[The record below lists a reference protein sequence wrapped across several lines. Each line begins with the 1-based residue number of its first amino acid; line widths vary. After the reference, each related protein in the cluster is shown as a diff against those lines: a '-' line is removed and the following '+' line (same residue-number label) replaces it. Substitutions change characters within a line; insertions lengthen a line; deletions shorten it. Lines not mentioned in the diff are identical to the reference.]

1 MKIAGIDP
9 SLIPN
14 EEVLVLP
21 RGEDR
26 IVFRARGLNDSDEF
40 NVLCPPPKAPV
51 KQTKDGVVPHYDDP
65 GYKSV
70 LQEHNERWIA
80 YLIVKSLEP
89 SQIEW
94 DTVKLDDPSTWKNW
108 ETDLTGAGFSAHEKN
123 LIGQLALDANRLDER
138 KLEKARQAFLR
149 GQAKAAE

>member
-9 SLIPN
+9 SSLPN
-14 EEVLVLP
+14 EEILVLT

-26 IVFRARGLNDSDEF
+26 IVFRAKGLVDTDEF
-40 NVLCPPPKAPV
+40 ELLCPLPKAPV
-51 KQTKDGVVPHYDDP
+51 KQTKDGVVPHTDDP

-70 LQEHNERWIA
+70 LQEHNLRWIA

-94 DTVKLDDPSTWKNW
+94 DTVKMDDPSSWKNW
-108 ETDLTGAGFSAHEKN
+108 EADLKRAEFSAAEVR
-123 LIGQLALDANRLDER
+123 LIGQLAIDANCLDEK

-149 GQAKAAE
+149 GQAQAAA